1 MKSYIWNRQVILLG
15 LILSLAYF
23 STETLFSEFANEQKL
38 TLFLLAIAVYLWT
51 LAPIPTG
58 ASSILL
64 LALILI
70 FGLVDDIDEAVVGFL
85 SPALY
90 FILMVSLIS
99 HALVKVG
106 IDRLIARFIIK
117 TSKKGAMGVVITIPI
132 VILLLPILL
141 PSAVARF
148 KIFLPLINRMNQYF
162 GFHEKSLFRKF
173 CMFVIGMMN
182 QNATMVI
189 FTGGGFPILAAQLLR
204 DYQVSENISWM
215 GWFLHVAPPLWIGM
229 TIVALFVWYF
239 LKVDSNENERDQMMR
254 IDSEN
259 FKEIEEDMPKNF
271 WSVLGLFLIMIV
283 IWIVSDHNTVP
294 LVLPPM
300 ILVVIYSLPK
310 FNLIT
315 NQTIR
320 NYDWENFLLLG
331 SSFSLGILIETNGT
345 AGAIARELIHF
356 VPDGGSVAFKVIV
369 IAVFIFCLRFLFI
382 VPSSAMVVIFP
393 IVISYADQIGL
404 SKEGLSF
411 LVVMIIGGVMVLPI
425 HSPTAFFAYSTGVFR
440 KKEQYTIGIFS
451 SLVITT
457 LGILSALFYWD

>member
-1 MKSYIWNRQVILLG
+1 MKSYLWNRQIIIPG
-15 LILSLAYF
+15 LILALALL
-23 STETLFSEFANEQKL
+23 SIQTLFSEFTNVQKL
-38 TLFLLAIAVYLWT
+38 TILLLAIAVYLWT

-58 ASSILL
+58 TSSILI

-70 FGLVDDIDEAVVGFL
+70 FGLVDDIDDAVVGFL

-106 IDRLIARFIIK
+106 IDRLIARFIIN
-117 TSKKGAMGVVITIPI
+117 TSKKGAMGVVITLPV

-148 KIFLPLINRMNQYF
+148 KIFLPLIDRMNEYF
-162 GFHEKSLFRKF
+162 GFEEKSLFRRF

-182 QNATMVI
+182 QNSTMVI
-189 FTGGGFPILAAQLLR
+189 FTGGGFPILAAQLLK
-204 DYQVSENISWM
+204 DYKVSEDMSWM
-215 GWFLHVAPPLWIGM
+215 GWFLHIAPPLWIGM
-229 TIVALFVWYF
+229 TIVALFVWNF
-239 LKVDSNENERDQMMR
+239 LKLDSNEDELERMTKMG
-254 IDSEN
+254 SESIK
-259 FKEIEEDMPKNF
+259 KEEMPHNF
-271 WSVLGLFLIMIV
+271 WGVLGLFLIMIV
-283 IWIVSDHNTVP
+283 VWILFDEDTVP

-331 SSFSLGILIETNGT
+331 SSFSVGILMETNGT
-345 AGAIARELIHF
+345 AGALARELIYF
-356 VPDGGSVAFKVIV
+356 VPNDGSVAFKVIV
-369 IAVFIFCLRFLFI
+369 IAIFIFCLRFLFI

-393 IVISYADQIGL
+393 IAISYADQVGL

-425 HSPTAFFAYSTGVFR
+425 HSPTAFFAYSTGVFT
-440 KKEQYTIGIFS
+440 KKEQYTIGVFS
-451 SLVITT
+451 SFIITA
-457 LGILSALFYWD
+457 LGILSAIFYWD